1 MKPFRILLVPVLML
15 SIGLAQA
22 ADKPEITLDQAVA
35 QVRRE
40 TGGKVLA
47 ADSMRVGRREVIYRI
62 KVITPAGVVKVIQ
75 IKTELKEKRSTSTW
89 AARPSVCRP
98 DASVPA

>member
-15 SIGLAQA
+15 SVGLAQA

-35 QVRRE
+35 QVQRE

-47 ADSMRVGRREVIYRI
+47 ADSLRVGRREVIYRI
-62 KVITPAGVVKVIQ
+62 KVITPAGVVKVVQ
-75 IKTELKEKRSTSTW
+75 IRTELKEKR
-89 AARPSVCRP
+89 
-98 DASVPA
+98 

>member
-47 ADSMRVGRREVIYRI
+47 ADSIRVGRREVSYRI

-75 IKTELKEKRSTSTW
+75 IKTELKEKR
-89 AARPSVCRP
+89 
-98 DASVPA
+98 

>member
-15 SIGLAQA
+15 SVGLAQA
-22 ADKPEITLDQAVA
+22 VDKPEITLDQAVA
-35 QVRRE
+35 QVQRE

-62 KVITPAGVVKVIQ
+62 KVITPAGVVKVVQ
-75 IKTELKEKRSTSTW
+75 IKTELKEKR
-89 AARPSVCRP
+89 
-98 DASVPA
+98 